1 MNLPGFLNM
10 SQSLQVLPTLFP
22 CVLVHQD
29 SFWPCSQWDLIY
41 SVGSA
46 ALKYTLTIDPSSHL
60 PLDSTTLMFHIQF
73 KPSVFSVNL
82 LVPIPHFWC
91 HSPGGHIQKPGNPSF
106 LDGLSSLIFHHMSSW
121 SEVPLASG
129 AISWICFQPSAK
141 PILISIVWNC
151 SRPFTGLSTSS
162 SSQLFRTIFH
172 WGSYSCTSD
181 HVWSTAGKI

>member
-1 MNLPGFLNM
+1 MNLLGFLNV

-41 SVGSA
+41 SMGSA
-46 ALKYTLTIDPSSHL
+46 ALKYTLTIDPSIHL
-60 PLDSTTLMFHIQF
+60 PLDSTTLMFHSQF

-91 HSPGGHIQKPGNPSF
+91 RHSPGGHIQKPGTPSF
-106 LDGLSSLIFHHMSSW
+106 LDGLSSLIFHHKSSW

-129 AISWICFQPSAK
+129 DISWICFQP
-141 PILISIVWNC
+141 
-151 SRPFTGLSTSS
+151 
-162 SSQLFRTIFH
+162 
-172 WGSYSCTSD
+172 
-181 HVWSTAGKI
+181 